1 MTDVLSN
8 RKQPEKKGASY
19 RSTDFS
25 PFWYIRLMW
34 DGNKPNIQ
42 DAKRMNNGT
51 IARV

>member
-1 MTDVLSN
+1 MNDVLSN

-25 PFWYIRLMW
+25 PFRYIRLMW
-34 DGNKPNIQ
+34 DGSKPNIQ
-42 DAKRMNNGT
+42 DIKGKNNGT